1 MKFVAVIPTTVTN
14 MKRVDTEP
22 LLLYPIE
29 EMSGNSIVVLDTDD
43 YEYDQHTDTYSTET
57 LHKEDITFKH
67 AFK

>member
-43 YEYDQHTDTYSTET
+43 YEYDQHTGTYSTET